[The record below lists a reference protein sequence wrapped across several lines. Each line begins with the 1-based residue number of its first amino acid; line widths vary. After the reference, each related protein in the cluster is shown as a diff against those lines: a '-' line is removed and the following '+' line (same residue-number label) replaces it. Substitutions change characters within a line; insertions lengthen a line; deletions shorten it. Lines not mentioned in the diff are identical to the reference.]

1 MMWEVP
7 KHALFA
13 LVSAFSSW
21 GKVMSLDRTKI
32 GWIGAGKM
40 GGPMSRRLIDAG
52 AAVAVH
58 DPVAANLDA
67 VVAAG
72 ARAAT
77 SNRDATNGANIIV
90 SMIPN
95 DAVLRAVTFEDE
107 GIFAALAPGAI
118 YVDMSTVSP
127 QVSAEVA
134 AAAAAA
140 GIDYLRAP
148 VSGSVALAAAG
159 NLTIMVSGPKDAA
172 DKCADMFAAMSAE
185 NFYLGEDDQARY
197 LKLVINLLV
206 GSSSA
211 VLAEALTLGRK
222 GGLDWAQM
230 IDVIG
235 VSAAAS
241 PYIQY
246 NVAPLKARD
255 FTPQFTSEQMVK
267 DSRLICDAGAS
278 AGVPMA
284 IGDAMLQT
292 FVSTVEAGYGEDN
305 LTAAIKLLE
314 QRAGLDD
321 LYPED
326 A

>member
-1 MMWEVP
+1 
-7 KHALFA
+7 
-13 LVSAFSSW
+13 
-21 GKVMSLDRTKI
+21 MSLDGTKI

-40 GGPMSRRLIDAG
+40 GGPMSCRLVAAG
-52 AAVAVH
+52 ADVAVH
-58 DPVAANLDA
+58 DPVQANVEA

-72 ARAAT
+72 ARAAG
-77 SNRDATNGANIIV
+77 SNRDAAVGADFVV

-95 DAVLRAVTFEDE
+95 DAVLRAVTIEDE
-107 GIFAALAPGAI
+107 GIFANLAPGTI

-127 QVSAEVA
+127 EVSAQVGA
-134 AAAAAA
+134 AATTA
-140 GIDYLRAP
+140 GIRHVRAT
-148 VSGSVALAAAG
+148 VSGSTMLAEAG
-159 NLTIMVSGPKDAA
+159 KLTVMVSGPKDAA
-172 DKCADMFAAMSAE
+172 DECAALFDAMSVHH
-185 NFYLGEDDQARY
+185 FYLGAEEQARY

-206 GSSSA
+206 GSSAA

-235 VSAAAS
+235 ASVAAS

-246 NVAPLKARD
+246 NVEPLKARD
-255 FTPQFTSEQMVK
+255 FSPMFSTEQMVK
-267 DSRLICDAGAS
+267 DSRLISDAGAS
-278 AGVPMA
+278 AGVPLA

-292 FVSTVEAGYGEDN
+292 FLDTAEAGHGEDN

-321 LYPED
+321 L
-326 A
+326 

>member
-1 MMWEVP
+1 
-7 KHALFA
+7 
-13 LVSAFSSW
+13 
-21 GKVMSLDRTKI
+21 MSLDGTTI

-40 GGPMSRRLIDAG
+40 GEPMSRRLVAAG
-52 AAVAVH
+52 ANVTVH
-58 DPVAANLDA
+58 DPVKSNMDA
-67 VVAAG
+67 VAAAG
-72 ARAAT
+72 ARAAS
-77 SNRDATNGANIIV
+77 SNRDAAIDADIVV

-95 DAVLRAVTFEDE
+95 DAVLRAVTIEEE
-107 GIFAALAPGAI
+107 GIFGFLAPGTI

-127 QVSAEVA
+127 EASAEVA
-134 AAAAAA
+134 AAATAA

-159 NLTIMVSGPKDAA
+159 KLTIMISGPKVAA

-185 NFYLGEDDQARY
+185 NFYLGVDDQARY

-222 GGLDWAQM
+222 GGLDWEQM

-246 NVAPLKARD
+246 NVVPLKARD

-267 DSRLICDAGAS
+267 DSRLISEAGAS

-292 FVSTVEAGYGEDN
+292 FTDTVEAGYGEDN

-321 LYPED
+321 L
-326 A
+326 